1 MNLLYYSTAQRYL
14 ALNSHEKRIEKL
26 MHMHA
31 IFSNAHK
38 KCAQKKLINI
48 YVAVFCLTLKII
60 NYYRLGN

>member
-1 MNLLYYSTAQRYL
+1 
-14 ALNSHEKRIEKL
+14 